1 MCKTASN
8 LRDYEFL
15 PTIPFNQSTPLDL
28 DNSSFSVSGGEG
40 ERERDREGGGREGG
54 ERETERKFLILAIV

>member
-28 DNSSFSVSGGEG
+28 GNSSFSVSGGEG

>member
-40 ERERDREGGGREGG
+40 EREGDREGGGQGGGREGDK
-54 ERETERKFLILAIV
+54 RKFLILAIV